1 MNKISNKDL
10 MFKESQSQDLLQALS
25 DINREFIDPQSN
37 KRSLFRK
44 MLENVLSVTNSEYG
58 FIGEIFTRDGAP
70 VLKTYAITDISW
82 NEETAALYKKYE
94 SQGMEFTNL
103 NTLFGYTMRTGEV
116 VISNDPAN
124 DPHRGGL
131 PKGHPA
137 LNHYLGIPVKD
148 KSNVM
153 IGMIGIANKPGGY
166 TEEDL
171 KFLEPMISL
180 TAAFISAVK
189 ANEAKQFFSGT
200 LDYYKKAIDSH
211 AIVSV
216 TDVQGNISYVN
227 EKFCELA
234 KYTFS
239 ELIGK
244 NHVIINSGYHDKVF
258 FRDLWNTILSG
269 KIWKGE
275 IRNRAKDGSIY
286 WVDATIVPFL
296 DETKKP
302 YQFVAIRNDITRLKE
317 QERELSNFFRLAV
330 DLLCIVTVEGRFLK
344 VSESFPAA
352 LDMTEEELLNSSFM
366 DLIHPEDRIAT
377 AKEMEKLAAGGT
389 SIDFENRY
397 RKKDGTYLQLSWKGS
412 MNREDGLIYGTATD
426 ITKKKEVEE
435 RLIQSKIEMEKA
447 KAKDTFLANM
457 SHEIRTPLN
466 AIIGFNDLLRQT
478 NLDREQQGHVEII
491 GNALKNLSVII
502 NDILDLSKL
511 ESGKLELEKR
521 PFSIESLV
529 KQVVQMHLVR
539 AKAKNLK
546 LMLNFDSE
554 IPEYVIGD
562 ETRLSQILINL
573 LSNAIKFTEQGSVEI
588 KATELSRV
596 NHSVIVRFSV
606 KDSGIGIDPAKLNLV
621 FERFTQAEDYTTRMY
636 GGTGLG
642 LNIVKS
648 LVDLHRGTLHVEST
662 PGKGSEFAFEL
673 TYPISAESPEEQ
685 DTHRDSK
692 TSATSL
698 KGLRV
703 LVVEDNEHNQ
713 ILAKTY
719 LERSGAQVEIAG
731 NGLLGLQALTKSS
744 FDVVLMDIQMPV
756 MDGLQTTER
765 VRNELLLEL
774 PIIGCSAHALESEK
788 ARCLEAGMNDYIT
801 KPYTEQDLINA
812 FARRKLI
819 KSETTKPESELSA
832 MIEKDNVVA
841 IFRHWES
848 HYGRNTMELLLTAL
862 RDRIP
867 TDISKI
873 ESYLQSG
880 DNNGL
885 EALAHN
891 MASSLGGLRLMH
903 GMGLTKKLEHASK
916 RNNKELMESVSR
928 ELVAY
933 LQDAFEEVKLL

>member
-1 MNKISNKDL
+1 
-10 MFKESQSQDLLQALS
+10 MFLESQSQDLLQALNE
-25 DINREFIDPQSN
+25 INREFIDPNSN
-37 KRSLFRK
+37 KRSLFKK
-44 MLENVLSVTNSEYG
+44 MLENVLSVTKSEYG
-58 FIGEIFTRDGAP
+58 FIGEIFIREGAP

-82 NEETAALYKKYE
+82 NDETKALYNKYE
-94 SQGMEFTNL
+94 AQGMEFTNL

-137 LNHYLGIPVKD
+137 LNHYLGIPIKD

-153 IGMIGIANKPGGY
+153 IGMMGIANKPGGY
-166 TEEDL
+166 SEEDL

-189 ANEAKQFFSGT
+189 SNEAKQFFSGT
-200 LDYYKKAIDSH
+200 LDFYKKAIDNH

-216 TDVQGNISYVN
+216 TDVQGNITYVN

-234 KYTFS
+234 KFSPS
-239 ELIGK
+239 ELLGK
-244 NHVIINSGYHDKVF
+244 NHVIINSGYHDKGF
-258 FRDLWNTILSG
+258 FRNLWNTILGG
-269 KIWKGE
+269 KTWRGE

-296 DETKKP
+296 DENKKP
-302 YQFVAIRNDITRLKE
+302 YQFVAIRNDITKLKE

-330 DLLCIVTVEGRFLK
+330 DLLCIANTEGKLIK

-352 LDMTEEELLNSSFM
+352 LGMTEEELLSSSFM
-366 DLIHPEDRIAT
+366 DLIHPDDRAST
-377 AKEMEKLAAGGT
+377 AQQMEKLAAGGT

-397 RKKDGTYLQLSWKGS
+397 RKKDGSYLQLSWKGT
-412 MNREDGLIYGTATD
+412 MNREEGLIYGTATD
-426 ITKKKEVEE
+426 ITQKKEVEE

-466 AIIGFNDLLRQT
+466 AIIGFNDLLRKT
-478 NLDREQQGHVEII
+478 NLDREQQGHVDII

-511 ESGKLELEKR
+511 ESGKLELEMR

-529 KQVVQMHLVR
+529 KQVVQMHLAR

-546 LMLNFDSE
+546 LMLSFDSE
-554 IPEYVIGD
+554 IPQYVVGD

-573 LSNAIKFTEQGSVEI
+573 VSNAVKFTAQGSIEI
-588 KATELSRV
+588 KATETARQNGVV
-596 NHSVIVRFSV
+596 NVRFSV
-606 KDSGIGIDPAKLNLV
+606 RDSGIGIDPAKLNMI

-648 LVDLHRGTLHVEST
+648 LIDLHRGELHVEST

-673 TYPISAESPEEQ
+673 SYPISAESPSES
-685 DTHRDSK
+685 DSNNIHK
-692 TSATSL
+692 SNGDSL
-698 KGLRV
+698 KGIKV
-703 LVVEDNEHNQ
+703 LLVEDNEHNQ

-719 LERSGAQVEIAG
+719 LERNGASVEIAG
-731 NGLLGLQALTKSS
+731 NGLIGLDALVKNT

-765 VRNELLLEL
+765 IRNELQLDL
-774 PIIGCSAHALESEK
+774 PIIGCSAHALESERT
-788 ARCLEAGMNDYIT
+788 RCLEAGMNDYIT
-801 KPYTEQDLINA
+801 KPYSELDLINA
-812 FARRKLI
+812 FVRRKLL
-819 KSETTKPESELSA
+819 KSKSSSAESTLSDFV
-832 MIEKDNVVA
+832 EKDNVVA

-848 HYGRNTMELLLTAL
+848 HYGKDTMELLLKAL

-867 TDISKI
+867 NDISKI
-873 ESYLQSG
+873 ETYLQAG
-880 DNNGL
+880 DNIGM

-891 MASSLGGLRLMH
+891 MASSLGGLRLMQ
-903 GMGLTKKLEHASK
+903 GMALTKKLEHASK
-916 RNNKELMESVSR
+916 RNNKEVMESVSK
-928 ELVAY
+928 ELTAY
-933 LQDAFEEVKLL
+933 LHDAFEETKLL